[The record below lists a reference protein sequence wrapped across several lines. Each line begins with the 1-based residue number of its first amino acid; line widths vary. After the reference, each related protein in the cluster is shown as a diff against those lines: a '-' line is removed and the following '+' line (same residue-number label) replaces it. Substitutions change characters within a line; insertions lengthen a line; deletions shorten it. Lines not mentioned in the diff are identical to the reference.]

1 MAANGR
7 TWAAWVERLVM
18 GWVRRFF
25 VVRIIG
31 SICLPDV
38 HAHEEALVGK
48 RVDVELVPTT
58 AQRVVT
64 TTSWHADGSRRRRQ
78 GGELERR

>member
-1 MAANGR
+1 MHSILWQQMGEHGQHGSS
-7 TWAAWVERLVM
+7 WVERLVM

-31 SICLPDV
+31 SICLPDE
-38 HAHEEALVGK
+38 HAREEALVGK

-58 AQRVVT
+58 AQRGC
-64 TTSWHADGSRRRRQ
+64 HHNQRAC
-78 GGELERR
+78 

>member
-7 TWAAWVERLVM
+7 TWAAWVELVM
-18 GWVRRFF
+18 GWVCRFF

-31 SICLPDV
+31 AICLPDED
-38 HAHEEALVGK
+38 AREEALVGK

-58 AQRVVT
+58 AQRGC
-64 TTSWHADGSRRRRQ
+64 HHNQRAC
-78 GGELERR
+78 